1 MDAQM
6 DILKRGLEHAALA
19 VMDASALANLHLG
32 PKRIGRGLA
41 QRVSGRLR
49 ILETIVRRLILLMAL
64 GLQLAP
70 TQPRPAPANPAPE
83 PDLPEGVELAI
94 FPRLTPRRLTLLPA
108 RQAFE
113 GPGGFPDISGTSYGP
128 VSPHKLMARIAALR
142 RVIAAPEAHATRL
155 ARTLKRLQTNGEP
168 KPVVGAATPAFR
180 LSPELGALATLLPA
194 QISVG
199 LETWESSG

>member
-1 MDAQM
+1 
-6 DILKRGLEHAALA
+6 
-19 VMDASALANLHLG
+19 
-32 PKRIGRGLA
+32 
-41 QRVSGRLR
+41 
-49 ILETIVRRLILLMAL
+49 MAL

-70 TQPRPAPANPAPE
+70 TQPRPAPAKPAPE

-94 FPRLTPRRLTLLPA
+94 FPRLSPRRLTLLPA

-168 KPVVGAATPAFR
+168 KPMVGAAIPAFR

>member
-1 MDAQM
+1 MDAQT
-6 DILKRGLEHAALA
+6 DILKRGLEQAALA

-70 TQPRPAPANPAPE
+70 PPPRPAPAGPAHE

-94 FPRLTPRRLTLLPA
+94 FPRLSPRRLKLLPA
-108 RQAFE
+108 RRAFE
-113 GPGGFPDISGTSYGP
+113 GSGGFPDISRTISGP
-128 VSPHKLMARIAALR
+128 VSPRKLMARIAALR
-142 RVIAAPEAHATRL
+142 RVIAEPEAHATRL
-155 ARTLKRLQTNGEP
+155 ARSLKRLQKNGEP
-168 KPVVGAATPAFR
+168 KPMVGAATPAFR

-194 QISVG
+194 QISAA
-199 LETWESSG
+199 LESWESSG

>member
-1 MDAQM
+1 MNAQT

-19 VMDASALANLHLG
+19 VLEASALANLHLG

-70 TQPRPAPANPAPE
+70 TPPRPAPANPAPE

-94 FPRLTPRRLTLLPA
+94 FP
-108 RQAFE
+108 
-113 GPGGFPDISGTSYGP
+113 
-128 VSPHKLMARIAALR
+128 
-142 RVIAAPEAHATRL
+142 
-155 ARTLKRLQTNGEP
+155 
-168 KPVVGAATPAFR
+168 AFR
-180 LSPELGALATLLPA
+180 PDG
-194 QISVG
+194 
-199 LETWESSG
+199 